1 MSSNLQKE
9 FAVLPK
15 HVAII
20 MDGNGRWAKEQGQ
33 ERMFGHQYG
42 VQTVRKM
49 VEIAVE
55 LGLEYLSLF
64 TFSMENWNRPKQE
77 IDALM
82 KLLVDSIEKEID
94 ELDKN
99 NVRLMTIGDMSLMPK
114 YCYDS
119 IEKSIQRT
127 SKNNGLHLCIAL
139 SYSGK
144 WDIVQAA
151 KKMCADCV
159 NKAIDINDIDEAK
172 FANYLATASIPDP
185 ELLIRTSGETR
196 ISNFYL
202 WQLAYT
208 EIYYTKKYWPE
219 FGKEDLLDALRD
231 FQKRER
237 RFGRTT
243 EQIKK

>member
-1 MSSNLQKE
+1 MSSSLQKE
-9 FAVLPK
+9 FAVLPR
-15 HVAII
+15 HIAII

-127 SKNNGLHLCIAL
+127 SKNNGLNLCIAL

-151 KKMCADCV
+151 KKLCFDCMNKTIDV
-159 NKAIDINDIDEAK
+159 NSIDEAI